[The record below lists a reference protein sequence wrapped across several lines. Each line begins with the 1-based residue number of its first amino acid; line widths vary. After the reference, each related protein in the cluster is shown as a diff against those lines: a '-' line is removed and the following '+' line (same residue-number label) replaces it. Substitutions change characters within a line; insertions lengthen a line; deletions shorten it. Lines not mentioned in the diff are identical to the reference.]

1 MTRNAANDRIPD
13 LNFDLSARILYAIM
27 NDVRGAIACAA
38 VLRDVYCHQFRKS
51 DLKRRPVDKGPTPPV
66 LQIVPFINSVPAVT
80 AKAVPL
86 TRILCVPMGVL
97 LYDASE

>member
-51 DLKRRPVDKGPTPPV
+51 DLKRRPVDKGPTPPGFTDSAIY
-66 LQIVPFINSVPAVT
+66 QFRPGGDGEGRAVDED
-80 AKAVPL
+80 
-86 TRILCVPMGVL
+86 LCVPMWVL
-97 LYDASE
+97 LYAARV